1 MAIQWPLA
9 LFTLCAGGAGWLLV
23 WVCVNEF
30 TGTVKDELLRY
41 KELLTVTIMTAVG
54 GCCSALHLSHVDRI
68 MGALNHPTSAIFTE
82 IVMVMLVILLC
93 IVFGVLA
100 YRGASS
106 KVLKGVAVVGI
117 VFGVVISYATGAGY
131 MMSAQPNWNTVL
143 MPLSYAAT
151 GAAFGSAL
159 YLFFVAT
166 WKGNAAKVLFPY
178 HRAKAEQDVTV
189 PAEVVEDDA
198 ESEVTLEDADE
209 FGGEFADDAA
219 GEAAAGNVMNEVA
232 SDDVK
237 DDAKGK
243 KKKKKESSYKGKT
256 LPAIAQADFTAQ
268 KDAGSKLAARYALI
282 TGIVAAVIITL
293 YALVQGTMFITS
305 AVAFYIISLVGCVG
319 VIISGVLMLHKK
331 DDKHLT
337 RNSSIG
343 IVCGIAASLGF
354 RCFMFAAG
362 TGLLT
367 FISSPDVVNH
377 FFATI

>member
-30 TGTVKDELLRY
+30 TGTVKDELLRF
-41 KELLTVTIMTAVG
+41 KELLTVTLMTAIG

-93 IVFGVLA
+93 VVFGVLA
-100 YRGASS
+100 YRSASS

-117 VFGVVISYATGAGY
+117 LFGVVISYATGAGY
-131 MMSAQPNWNTVL
+131 MMAAQPNWNTVL
-143 MPLSYAAT
+143 MPLSYSAT
-151 GAAFGSAL
+151 GAAFGSAI

-178 HRAKAEQDVTV
+178 HRAAADEGDV
-189 PAEVVEDDA
+189 PAQVAKGDAAHTVADDEVV
-198 ESEVTLEDADE
+198 
-209 FGGEFADDAA
+209 G
-219 GEAAAGNVMNEVA
+219 A
-232 SDDVK
+232 S
-237 DDAKGK
+237 KGK
-243 KKKKKESSYKGKT
+243 KKKEKKASSFKGKT
-256 LPAIAQADFTAQ
+256 LPAIARDVFAAQ
-268 KDAGSKLAARYALI
+268 KGAGTKLAARYALV
-282 TGIVAAVIITL
+282 TGIVAIVLITV
-293 YALVQGTMFITS
+293 YALVQGTLFIGG
-305 AVAFYIISLVGCVG
+305 AVAFYFISLAGCIG
-319 VIISGVLMLHKK
+319 VIVSGVLALRKK
-331 DDKHLT
+331 DDEHTT
-337 RNSSIG
+337 RNSTIG

-367 FISSPDVVNH
+367 FIASPDIVNH